1 MRHHVCSRTGAAMQ
15 TSLALEC
22 QKEKAEINSHPEHSK
37 KKISSPQS
45 PSPPESNGN
54 LALRA
59 RTQEL
64 SLEWIIKKKDMEG
77 LVACL
82 VRAAD
87 EEAVEAVGE
96 ELP

>member
-37 KKISSPQS
+37 K
-45 PSPPESNGN
+45 N
-54 LALRA
+54 LLAPVAIAA
-59 RTQEL
+59 RIEWQFGIASKNTRTEL
-64 SLEWIIKKKDMEG
+64 GMDHKKKDMEG